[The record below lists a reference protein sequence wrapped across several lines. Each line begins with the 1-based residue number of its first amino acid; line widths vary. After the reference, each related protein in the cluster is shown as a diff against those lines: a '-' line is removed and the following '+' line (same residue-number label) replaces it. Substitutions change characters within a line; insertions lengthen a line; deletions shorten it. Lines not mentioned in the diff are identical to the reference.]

1 MQLHLFNLAHSAYW
15 VEHKLYLLYK
25 TFSHA
30 PLNLEIWATV
40 LWKCLEFSVNTP
52 WKPFNGPWKLQNVIS
67 CVLFWPWIFHE
78 NVAFYFMT
86 HEFDKEI
93 HSWAMNLPWNSSHYI
108 FHGPWK
114 SCLDFHGPWKWLVV
128 WSSISW
134 AINNPWNSTK
144 TMEQCTVT
152 SDQKI
157 NF

>member
-114 SCLDFHGPWKWLVV
+114 SCVWTFMGHENGWWCGLRFHGPLIIHETRHNVFNDPWKHTFHG
-128 WSSISW
+128 I
-134 AINNPWNSTK
+134 
-144 TMEQCTVT
+144 
-152 SDQKI
+152 
-157 NF
+157 